1 MQQLHATNAML
12 EAYHCDTVPQLL
24 QELEE
29 IYDDLCNI
37 MSEAVLQGAESIS
50 AKVRTEKP
58 H

>member
-50 AKVRTEKP
+50 AKVG